1 MANVLIACE
10 YSGAVRRAFAALG
23 HTVTSI
29 DLLPSDDGVGEAWDH
44 TYLDVSGTGCQ
55 RHLVGD
61 VLEHL
66 AQLPGHYDMLIGF
79 PPCTHLS
86 ASGARWWPAK
96 RADGRQQEAVDFF
109 MALANADVPLI
120 SLENPIG
127 YMSTAYRKPDCIVQP
142 WEHGHG
148 EQKSTCLWLKGLPV
162 LEPTNIV
169 EGRKQKCWLMPET
182 ADRWKKRSTTY
193 SGIAAAMAAQWA
205 PMLP

>member
-10 YSGAVRRAFAALG
+10 YSGAVRTEMAAKG

-29 DLLPSDDGVGEAWDH
+29 DLLPSDDGVSEAWE
-44 TYLDVSGTGCQ
+44 GTQ

-66 AQLPGHYDMLIGF
+66 AEVGAGHYDLLIGF

-86 ASGARWWPAK
+86 VSGARWWPAK
-96 RADGRQQEAVDFF
+96 RADGRQQAAVDFF

-120 SLENPIG
+120 ALENPIG

-142 WEHGHG
+142 WQHGHG

-169 EGRKQKCWLMPET
+169 EGREQKCWLMPET
-182 ADRWKKRSTTY
+182 KDRWKKRSTTY
-193 SGIAAAMAAQWA
+193 AGIAKAMADQ
-205 PMLP
+205 